1 MDFKKIIKVIPLIMG
16 LLIIPVSMRMIKI
29 DIPFEV
35 QLHWKGVSTEYDIF
49 GYYRSILLI
58 INAVITSVI
67 LFFSFTSDTFIWVKK
82 LKPVFIAFGIL
93 VFYLHFLEE
102 IPLFRMEERLQ
113 DMRDSTAL

>member
-58 INAVITSVI
+58 INAVITAFI
-67 LFFSFTSDTFIWVKK
+67 LFF
-82 LKPVFIAFGIL
+82 L
-93 VFYLHFLEE
+93 
-102 IPLFRMEERLQ
+102 LQ
-113 DMRDSTAL
+113 AIHL